1 MSKKKVNKL
10 MKKLNINKNKIKKNL
25 VILNYFLTPI
35 QINLKMIKISI

>member
-25 VILNYFLTPI
+25 VILNYFLPI
-35 QINLKMIKISI
+35 FYKI